1 MTVNVDGRCS
11 KELTLPKE
19 YNKESFLRQGCSGL
33 QGESEEQ
40 KRRVSSRRALL
51 VFLREAGMFED
62 QLQKI
67 YSN

>member
-1 MTVNVDGRCS
+1 MKVNVDGRCS
-11 KELTLPKE
+11 KELTSPKE
-19 YNKESFLRQGCSGL
+19 YNKENSLRQGYSGL

-40 KRRVSSRRALL
+40 KGRVSSIRALL